1 MRIEPGYVEIFT
13 AVLMEIDHDPRALVV
28 PRIGPITEAE
38 FRSFAEA
45 LVAATG
51 HPELALRLGSNM
63 HLGTHGLLGHAI
75 LSSRSLRQAASLL
88 IQYSPLQ
95 GHKGRIQLSFAGEN
109 AVLSFVPP
117 FEVEGAPHFL
127 VELFFAGVL
136 AALRQLIGPLPPEC
150 RVELSYEPIMPEE
163 TYRHYFGVNVS
174 FNHPLDR
181 FIGPNDRVDR
191 PLPAANIPVA
201 EMYRRQCEKLL
212 RDMNA
217 ADGLAGELRRM
228 ILGARGRFPGMS
240 EAANRL
246 NMSERTLRR
255 RLADEG
261 VSYRSIV
268 DDVRGYL
275 AREYLRDTP
284 LSVADVASLLGFDDT
299 ANFRRAFRKWYGT
312 SPSAFRA
319 PLAPRNETQAEAALL
334 RDPGGDPCEQTL
346 TQLHTVQ
353 HR

>member
-1 MRIEPGYVEIFT
+1 
-13 AVLMEIDHDPRALVV
+13 
-28 PRIGPITEAE
+28 
-38 FRSFAEA
+38 
-45 LVAATG
+45 
-51 HPELALRLGSNM
+51 
-63 HLGTHGLLGHAI
+63 
-75 LSSRSLRQAASLL
+75 
-88 IQYSPLQ
+88 
-95 GHKGRIQLSFAGEN
+95 
-109 AVLSFVPP
+109 
-117 FEVEGAPHFL
+117 
-127 VELFFAGVL
+127 
-136 AALRQLIGPLPPEC
+136 
-150 RVELSYEPIMPEE
+150 
-163 TYRHYFGVNVS
+163 
-174 FNHPLDR
+174 
-181 FIGPNDRVDR
+181 
-191 PLPAANIPVA
+191 
-201 EMYRRQCEKLL
+201 MYRRQCEKLL
-212 RDMNA
+212 RDMDA
-217 ADGLAGELRRM
+217 AGGLAGELRRM

-284 LSVADVASLLGFDDT
+284 LSVADVASLLGFDDV

-319 PLAPRNETQAEAALL
+319 PLALRNETQAGAASL
-334 RDPGGDPCEQTL
+334 RDSGEQTL

>member
-1 MRIEPGYVEIFT
+1 MRIEPAYVEIFT
-13 AVLMEIDHDPRALVV
+13 AVLKDIGHDPRDLVL

-38 FRSFAEA
+38 FRFFAES
-45 LVAATG
+45 LVALTDSR
-51 HPELALRLGSNM
+51 ELALRLGSNM

-88 IQYSPLQ
+88 IEYSPLQ
-95 GHKGRIQLSFAGEN
+95 GDKGRIQLSFAGEN

-136 AALRQLIGPLPPEC
+136 AAIRQLIGPLPPEC
-150 RVELSYEPIMPEE
+150 RVELAYAPTMPEE
-163 TYRHYFGVNVS
+163 TYRHYFGVDVS
-174 FNHPLDR
+174 FNHQLNR
-181 FIGPNDRVDR
+181 FIGPNDRIDR

-212 RDMNA
+212 RNMDA

-228 ILGARGRFPGMS
+228 ILGARGRFPGMT
-240 EAANRL
+240 EASHRL

-284 LSVADVASLLGFDDT
+284 LAVADVASLLGFDDV

-312 SPSAFRA
+312 SPGAFRA
-319 PLAPRNETQAEAALL
+319 SLSPRNETAEEAAPL
-334 RDPGGDPCEQTL
+334 RDSGEQTH